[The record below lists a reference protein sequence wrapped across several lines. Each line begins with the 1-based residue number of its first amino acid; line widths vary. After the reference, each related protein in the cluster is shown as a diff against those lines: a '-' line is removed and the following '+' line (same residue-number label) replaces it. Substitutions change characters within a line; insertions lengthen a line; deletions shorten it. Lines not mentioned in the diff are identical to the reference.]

1 MLISA
6 IIIDDIINNNIIS
19 YVINGMLKYHLGY
32 IGYKYI
38 IKIKFLFF
46 FLLLRYAY
54 WNI

>member
-6 IIIDDIINNNIIS
+6 IIIDDIINNIIS
-19 YVINGMLKYHLGY
+19 YVINGMLKYYLGY

-38 IKIKFLFF
+38 IKIPGF